1 MYAMT
6 TTHTKKPSTIC
17 KQYAIEFEL
26 GNVNRMVNAN
36 SETMRKSYQMDERKK
51 KRARID
57 FQLKTM

>member
-51 KRARID
+51 KERA
-57 FQLKTM
+57 